1 MKNFSLQL
9 ELRQSDIST
18 FLSKHRMETSEEA
31 TVHDSGKE
39 FLLLVTFLAS
49 TTITEILVT
58 SLTITEDPL
67 ATVAG
72 TSTE

>member
-1 MKNFSLQL
+1 
-9 ELRQSDIST
+9 
-18 FLSKHRMETSEEA
+18 METLEEA

>member
-18 FLSKHRMETSEEA
+18 FLSQHRMETSEEA

-39 FLLLVTFLAS
+39 FLLLVTFLTS

-58 SLTITEDPL
+58 SLTITEVLL